1 MTSDPNAMST
11 KALSFTLRIY
21 AEHEYKRSRTK
32 AAVMIAAANRLDDQ
46 AERIAI
52 MSEPKQASE
61 EELSFPPSDAELSN
75 EEGDAK

>member
-11 KALSFTLRIY
+11 MALSFKLRIY
-21 AEHEYKRSRTK
+21 AEHEYKRNRAR
-32 AAVMIAAANRLDDQ
+32 AAVMIAAANRLDDH

-61 EELSFPPSDAELSN
+61 EELSFPPSDAELTK
-75 EEGDAK
+75 EGET